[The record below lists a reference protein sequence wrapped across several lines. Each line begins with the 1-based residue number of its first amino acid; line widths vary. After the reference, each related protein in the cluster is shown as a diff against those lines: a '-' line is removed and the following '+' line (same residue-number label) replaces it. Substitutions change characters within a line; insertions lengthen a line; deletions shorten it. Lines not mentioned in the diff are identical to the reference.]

1 MKRRSIKYIGLV
13 LLCVAGCMVVAACGQ
28 DKGSVVRN
36 DECSVLSSETEA
48 KDVEKSTDPADY
60 EIGTRDHYL
69 AVWAQEKGL
78 SYTAAESQERLET
91 DKIALGEDE
100 AIGYATVDKECGS
113 VSNGN
118 GCNEKTAFSTDIRYI
133 YQKTDGTITAID
145 NLAGVKVY
153 LPEVPDATAQ
163 LSDPNIYQEEHGY
176 RISVTGT
183 LSFTLENADV
193 TQGGE
198 FVSVET
204 SGNRSNVIT
213 TAKTFAILFQQ
224 SDVQK

>member
-1 MKRRSIKYIGLV
+1 MKRKSIKYIGLV
-13 LLCVAGCMVVAACGQ
+13 LLCVAGCMFVTACGQ
-28 DKGSVVRN
+28 DKDHTAKKDESVI
-36 DECSVLSSETEA
+36 SSEAETSDA
-48 KDVEKSTDPADY
+48 EKSTDPADY
-60 EIGTRDHYL
+60 ETGTRDHYL

-78 SYTAAESQERLET
+78 SYAAAESQERLET
-91 DKIALGEDE
+91 DEIALGEDE

-118 GCNEKTAFSTDIRYI
+118 GCNEKTAFSADVRYI

-145 NLAGVKVY
+145 NLANVKVY

-193 TQGGE
+193 TKL
-198 FVSVET
+198 SLIDIAT
-204 SGNRSNVIT
+204 I
-213 TAKTFAILFQQ
+213 
-224 SDVQK
+224 